1 MLTEGLMRAPEP
13 VAFELMAQVSQG
25 SAVGC
30 DLGRSRSVFS
40 CDLEILR
47 CCKRVE
53 LKEFFGAYLAV
64 TVRFR
69 LC

>member
-1 MLTEGLMRAPEP
+1 MRAPEP
-13 VAFELMAQVSQG
+13 VAFDGTGVPRQR
-25 SAVGC
+25 

-40 CDLEILR
+40 CDLEILH

-64 TVRFR
+64 TVHFR